1 VRTRFNNKWQKT
13 RGNVDVRKIVKIVG
27 QFPLLHAYGVGFA
40 EFRNIPEATR
50 SKCIDYARYMLA
62 FELDDEIDAAYA
74 FLKAVGISQAGR
86 EQHYVR
92 TEYLLELYSYW
103 RKGTEKYP
111 KYLPTGVFGVAAFLL
126 KANIRIVE
134 ELKPHF
140 LVPVSIE
147 KRAKVEKFLEAT
159 CGFKR
164 WEDCEMRWQFDVNN
178 G

>member
-13 RGNVDVRKIVKIVG
+13 RGNVDVRKIVKVVG
-27 QFPLLHAYGVGFA
+27 QFPLLHAYGVGFGQ
-40 EFRNIPEATR
+40 FRSIPEATR

-62 FELDDEIDAAYA
+62 FELDDEIDAAFA
-74 FLKAVGISQAGR
+74 FLKAVGISQCGR

-111 KYLPTGVFGVAAFLL
+111 EFLPIGVFGVAAFLL
-126 KANIRIVE
+126 KANIRVAE

-140 LVPVSIE
+140 LVPVSID

-159 CGFKR
+159 RGFKR
-164 WEDCEMRWQFDVNN
+164 WEDSQIYWQCEAAI